1 MQRIKPAVTEGSDTL
16 SIETAPAKETKE
28 NKRSLLRVIEY
39 ARQHFPRFG
48 RLHLVALFTSK

>member
-28 NKRSLLRVIEY
+28 NKDHCL
-39 ARQHFPRFG
+39 G
-48 RLHLVALFTSK
+48 